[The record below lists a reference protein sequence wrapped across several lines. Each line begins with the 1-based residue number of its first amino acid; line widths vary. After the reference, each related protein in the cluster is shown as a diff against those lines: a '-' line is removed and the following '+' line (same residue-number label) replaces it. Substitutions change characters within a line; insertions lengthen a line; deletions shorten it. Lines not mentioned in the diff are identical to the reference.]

1 MQARSNIK
9 HLHPEGYPHDVRDEA
24 RVRHHL
30 AGLLASPHFDAGS
43 RSRCFLRYV
52 VDEVLAGRGPSLNQA
67 AIAISVFG
75 RDASFDPMLDPIVRV
90 QAGRLR
96 RSLERYYLLCGDSQL
111 LRIEL
116 PKGSYAPIF
125 VGLAAPSPASA
136 EAPAHPLALSCTLE
150 DQLAMLLGEE
160 LIHSSR
166 LRELI
171 AACLRK
177 AEVRQQ

>member
-9 HLHPEGYPHDVRDEA
+9 HLHRDGCPHDVRDEA
-24 RVRHHL
+24 SVRHHL
-30 AGLLASPHFDAGS
+30 ASLLASPHFDAGS

-52 VDEVLAGRGPSLNQA
+52 VDEALAGRSSSLNQA
-67 AIAISVFG
+67 AVAISVFA

-96 RSLERYYLLCGDSQL
+96 RSLERYYLLCGDSQP

-125 VGLAAPSPASA
+125 VGLAARPPASA
-136 EAPAHPLALSCTLE
+136 EAPTHPFALSCTLE

-160 LIHSSR
+160 LIHSPR

-171 AACLRK
+171 AASLRQ
-177 AEVRQQ
+177 AEVKQQ